1 MNRLRICHVITRL
14 ELGGA
19 QDNTLTTV
27 ESLPDDRYETF
38 LISGPGGMLDAR
50 ARDRLGP
57 RCQFIPSLVRP
68 VCPIRDTLAFCA
80 LKRLFR
86 AGRYDIVH
94 THSSKAGVL
103 GRLAAR
109 AAGVPIVIHT
119 AHGWGFHDG
128 QWAPV
133 RQLFAAC
140 ERVAARSTDR
150 IVAVS
155 DATSRKGLSAGIGRA
170 EQYVV
175 IRSGIDPRPY
185 QTPADAVDLKRKLN
199 LDPARPIVLMPA
211 CLKPQKSPLDF
222 IEVAAKV
229 KPSVPS
235 AQFVLAGDGD
245 LRPAV
250 EERIRRLDVRDSVR
264 LMGWRSD
271 IADLLRASDLLALTS
286 RWEGLPRV
294 FLEAIAAGVP
304 IVATSVDGAP
314 EAIADGVNGYLA
326 SPGDTSG
333 MARRISELLLDPA
346 KHAAFKSAA
355 RSSWKE
361 EYDIRDMVRRL
372 DRLYQDV
379 WTRTHAGW
387 EHPRKA

>member
-1 MNRLRICHVITRL
+1 MNRLRVCHVITQL

-27 ESLPDDRYETF
+27 ESLPDDRYETS

-57 RCQFIPSLVRP
+57 RCHFVSSLVRP
-68 VCPIRDTLAFCA
+68 VCPVRDTLSFFA

-128 QWAPV
+128 QSAIT
-133 RQLFAAC
+133 RQLFVAC
-140 ERVAARSTDR
+140 ECIAARWTDT

-155 DATSRKGLSAGIGRA
+155 EATARKGLAAGIGRPD
-170 EQYVV
+170 QYAV

-185 QTPADAVDLKRKLN
+185 QAPADVPALKRKLN
-199 LDPARPIVLMPA
+199 LDPARPVILMPA

-222 IEVAAKV
+222 IDVAAKV
-229 KPSVPS
+229 KASVPS
-235 AQFVLAGDGD
+235 AQFVLAGDGE

-250 EERIRRLDVRDSVR
+250 EEAIRRLNLHDTVR
-264 LMGWRSD
+264 LLGWRSD
-271 IADLLRASDLLALTS
+271 VADLLRVSELLVLTS

-294 FLEAIAAGVP
+294 FLEAMAAGVP
-304 IVATSVDGAP
+304 VVATGVDGAP
-314 EAIADGVNGYLA
+314 EAIADGVTGYLV
-326 SPGDTSG
+326 SPGDTG
-333 MARRISELLLDPA
+333 EMDRRISELLLNPE
-346 KHAAFKSAA
+346 KQSAFQSAA
-355 RSSWKE
+355 RLAWRE
-361 EYDIRDMVRRL
+361 EYDIREMVRRI
-372 DRLYQDV
+372 DRLYQ
-379 WTRTHAGW
+379 
-387 EHPRKA
+387 EHQIRISCKTASSKSQ